1 MDNRDNAYNGHSG
14 KNEGNRY
21 DCIIIGAGISGLL
34 SALVLSK
41 HGKRVLVI
49 ERSQYVGGNCRSY
62 KVDGFTVDT
71 GPHAITHLKKGPL
84 KVLMDNYFDY
94 IPALVP
100 YGTYYL
106 RTPKG
111 LQTIPSTVHEF
122 ATFDILPKMDRVSL
136 IQAITKSMTLSALG
150 TDIES
155 ESVYDWLPPNLSKDS
170 YDFVDAMA
178 YLLSGKSMQETS
190 VGRMLGGSSFVRDD
204 VLNSLD
210 GFNNGNHTSK
220 IEVGLVRQLQ
230 EKITNISRLVTNDV
244 CYSQA
249 YPKDGLRGML
259 NAVLYSLP
267 DRVEII
273 SGTAVEEIHTKDGKA
288 YGVSTKDDTYYADFI
303 IHSGFAKNLPDMV
316 DDLPTSYVNDLG
328 RIDQT
333 TSLTIWLGLDQELPE
348 FDYMG
353 SEVWYKDRPY
363 WAMPISN
370 YNRDLAPQGKQ
381 LVGFMFALDDEN
393 NRKRDRA
400 LSYDVIHE
408 VFPDID
414 KHIVMQHEQITIP
427 EKAAVTIKGYI
438 PEIRTPIKDLYL
450 VGTDTVKQ
458 SMGITKAGYS
468 VLNLMKMLDE
478 DGKMKHI

>member
-1 MDNRDNAYNGHSG
+1 MDSRDNGYSGH
-14 KNEGNRY
+14 NEEKRGNKY

-49 ERSQYVGGNCRSY
+49 ERSQDVGGNCRSY

-84 KVLMDNYFDY
+84 RVLMDNYFDY

-106 RTPKG
+106 RTQKG
-111 LQTIPSTVHEF
+111 LQRIPSTIHEF

-150 TDIES
+150 TNIDN
-155 ESVYDWLPPNLSKDS
+155 ESVHDWLPPHLSKDS

-178 YLLSGKSMQETS
+178 YLLSGKSMHETS
-190 VGRMLGGSSFVRDD
+190 VKRMLDGSSFVRDD
-204 VLNSLD
+204 VMNTLD
-210 GFNNGNHTSK
+210 NFNNGHPKSETG
-220 IEVGLVRQLQ
+220 IVRQLQ
-230 EKITNISRLVTNDV
+230 DKITNISRLVTNDV
-244 CYSQA
+244 CYAQA
-249 YPKDGLRGML
+249 YPKHGLKGML

-267 DRVEII
+267 DRVEIM
-273 SGTAVEEIHTKDGKA
+273 SGTAVEEILVEDGKA
-288 YGVSTKDDTYYADFI
+288 YGVSTADNTFYADFI
-303 IHSGFAKNLPDMV
+303 VHSGFAKNLPDLV
-316 DDLPTSYVNDLG
+316 SGLPASYVEDLG
-328 RIDQT
+328 RIDHT
-333 TSLTIWLGLDQELPE
+333 TSLTVWLGLDQKLDE
-348 FDYMG
+348 FNYMG
-353 SEVWYKDRPY
+353 SEVWYKERPY

-370 YNRDLAPQGKQ
+370 YNRDIAPPGKQ
-381 LVGFMFALDDEN
+381 LVGFMFAVDGNEHM
-393 NRKRDRA
+393 KRDIS
-400 LSYDVIHE
+400 LSYDTIHN

-438 PEIRTPIKDLYL
+438 PDIRTPIKNLYL
-450 VGTDTVKQ
+450 VGTDTAKQ

-468 VLNLMKMLDE
+468 VLNLLKNLNE
-478 DGKMKHI
+478 DGKIDHT